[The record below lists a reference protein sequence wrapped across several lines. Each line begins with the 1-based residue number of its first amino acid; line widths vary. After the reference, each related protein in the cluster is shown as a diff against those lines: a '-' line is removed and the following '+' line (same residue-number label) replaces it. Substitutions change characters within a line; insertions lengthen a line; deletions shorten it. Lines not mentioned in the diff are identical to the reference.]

1 MIIVAGEIEIDPKDA
16 PAARAG
22 ARDMI
27 AATEREP
34 GCIRYRLWA
43 DLEHPG
49 RFHLYEEWESAADL
63 AAHFETP
70 HMQTWRE
77 VLSGVRILSRDLRKF
92 ETDGPQP
99 LG

>member
-1 MIIVAGEIEIDPKDA
+1 MIIVAGEIEIDPGDA
-16 PAARAG
+16 QAARAA
-22 ARDMI
+22 ARAMI
-27 AATEREP
+27 EATEREP
-34 GCIRYRLWA
+34 GCVRYRIWA

-49 RFHLYEEWESAADL
+49 RFHLDEEWESAADL

-70 HMQTWRE
+70 HMQIWRE
-77 VLSGVRILSRDLRKF
+77 ALSAVRILFRDIRRF